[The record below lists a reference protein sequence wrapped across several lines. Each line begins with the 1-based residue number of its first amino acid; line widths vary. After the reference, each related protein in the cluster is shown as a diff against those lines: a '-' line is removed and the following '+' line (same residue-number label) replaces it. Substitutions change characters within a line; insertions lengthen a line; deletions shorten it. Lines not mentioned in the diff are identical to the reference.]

1 MFVFSHIEST
11 TQEKCFPSSLSVN
24 DIMLAHRTMKY
35 SNLEA
40 LQEATILKLV
50 TGHWAQ
56 HVNLNSF
63 TLTDGR
69 CPPPKYATYDH
80 LQRLNLSNGSSKH
93 CSELTSDYKA
103 LQYHSTLSHYTQ
115 GDDHSWR
122 LFSVVPMLSD
132 TVILPRVLDPNRVKA
147 VMASFARAT
156 RKSIRDSLIV
166 AGTTKYKES
175 TWLRVEERGILSSCA
190 KCESEMVDQQ
200 ASPLD
205 APISDH

>member
-11 TQEKCFPSSLSVN
+11 TQEKCFPCSLSVN
-24 DIMLAHRTMKY
+24 DIVLAQRTMKY

-40 LQEATILKLV
+40 LQEATVLKLV

-69 CPPPKYATYDH
+69 CPAPKYATYDH
-80 LQRLNLSNGSSKH
+80 LQRLSVSNGSSKH

-115 GDDHSWR
+115 GEDHSWR
-122 LFSVVPMLSD
+122 LYSVVPMLSD
-132 TVILPRVLDPNRVKA
+132 TVILPRILDPSRVKT
-147 VMASFARAT
+147 VMVSFARAA
-156 RKSIRDSLIV
+156 RKCIRDSLIV
-166 AGTTKYKES
+166 AGTVKYKEC
-175 TWLRVEERGILSSCA
+175 TLTRTEIRIPLSGTT
-190 KCESEMVDQQ
+190 
-200 ASPLD
+200 P
-205 APISDH
+205 